1 MQSADRG
8 ERMAGEEEAME
19 ASSHGGMGGSTSSMS
34 SYASRASCS
43 NTAAETVSTP
53 PLPSKRAALP
63 LAERLSRFLRCRCLR
78 ADAGEG
84 ERLYTLTVCYQQHRW
99 ARLFGL
105 STTSQVSCTHTL
117 IPRTRLQ
124 FTSPSGGAEHGLWS
138 RR

>member
-8 ERMAGEEEAME
+8 ERVAGEEEAIE
-19 ASSHGGMGGSTSSMS
+19 ASSHGGVGSISSMPS
-34 SYASRASCS
+34 HGSRANYVC
-43 NTAAETVSTP
+43 TP
-53 PLPSKRAALP
+53 QLPSKRAALP

-105 STTSQVSCTHTL
+105 STTSQVSRIHPL
-117 IPRTRLQ
+117 IPRT
-124 FTSPSGGAEHGLWS
+124 GL
-138 RR
+138 

>member
-8 ERMAGEEEAME
+8 ERVAGEEEAIE
-19 ASSHGGMGGSTSSMS
+19 ASSHGGVGSISSMPS
-34 SYASRASCS
+34 HGSRA
-43 NTAAETVSTP
+43 NYGKPAADTVCTP
-53 PLPSKRAALP
+53 QLPSKRAALP

-105 STTSQVSCTHTL
+105 STTSQVSRIHPL
-117 IPRTRLQ
+117 IPRT
-124 FTSPSGGAEHGLWS
+124 GL
-138 RR
+138 

>member
-19 ASSHGGMGGSTSSMS
+19 ASSHGGMGGMGGMGSMS
-34 SYASRASCS
+34 SLSSHGGRANCS
-43 NTAAETVSTP
+43 HTAADTAYTP

-78 ADAGEG
+78 AEAGEG

-105 STTSQVSCTHTL
+105 STTSQASCIPPPLYL
-117 IPRTRLQ
+117 IPRT
-124 FTSPSGGAEHGLWS
+124 GL
-138 RR
+138 

>member
-1 MQSADRG
+1 
-8 ERMAGEEEAME
+8 MAGEEEAME

-117 IPRTRLQ
+117 IPRTRL
-124 FTSPSGGAEHGLWS
+124 
-138 RR
+138 

>member
-1 MQSADRG
+1 
-8 ERMAGEEEAME
+8 ME
-19 ASSHGGMGGSTSSMS
+19 ASSHGGMGGMGGMGSMS
-34 SYASRASCS
+34 SLSSHGGRANCS
-43 NTAAETVSTP
+43 NTAADTAYTP

-78 ADAGEG
+78 AEAGEG

-105 STTSQVSCTHTL
+105 STTSQASCIPPPL
-117 IPRTRLQ
+117 IPH
-124 FTSPSGGAEHGLWS
+124 TSHWAVVHFLLLIGAERGLLP

>member
-1 MQSADRG
+1 M
-8 ERMAGEEEAME
+8 
-19 ASSHGGMGGSTSSMS
+19 SSMS
-34 SYASRASCS
+34 SHGSRASCS
-43 NTAAETVSTP
+43 NTAAETANTP

-117 IPRTRLQ
+117 IPRTR
-124 FTSPSGGAEHGLWS
+124 P
-138 RR
+138 